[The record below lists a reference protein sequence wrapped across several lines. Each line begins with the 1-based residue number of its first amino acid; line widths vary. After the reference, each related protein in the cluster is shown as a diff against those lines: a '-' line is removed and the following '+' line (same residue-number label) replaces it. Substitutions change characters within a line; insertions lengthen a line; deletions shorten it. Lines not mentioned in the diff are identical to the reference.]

1 MSAGIT
7 NHIYHLFH
15 IQDESTKWKM
25 VQTFGEEGLERTRQ
39 QEKRDPPK
47 SISLKSEPSTNLLPK
62 ADLPK
67 ADPSR
72 KADPPDIFKGDSGNK
87 ISQKT
92 KKFAE
97 KTYSALETNGV
108 LYQKVCLPMNPYSIY
123 TIYPLPI
130 YNTLN
135 PKIKQSNFFYKIA
148 NETC

>member
-15 IQDESTKWKM
+15 IQHESIIKWKM

-47 SISLKSEPSTNLLPK
+47 SISLKSEPPKNLSMKAEPPKNLFPK
-62 ADLPK
+62 ADLLK

-72 KADPPDIFKGDSGNK
+72 KADPKDIFKGDSGNK

-97 KTYSALETNGV
+97 KTDSALETNRV
-108 LYQKVCLPMNPYSIY
+108 LYQKVCFTQIH
-123 TIYPLPI
+123 
-130 YNTLN
+130 
-135 PKIKQSNFFYKIA
+135 
-148 NETC
+148 

>member
-15 IQDESTKWKM
+15 IQDESIINWKM

-47 SISLKSEPSTNLLPK
+47 SISLKSEPPKNLSMKAEPPK
-62 ADLPK
+62 NLFPKTDLLK

-72 KADPPDIFKGDSGNK
+72 KAETPDPGNK
-87 ISQKT
+87 ISQKK

-97 KTYSALETNGV
+97 KTDSALETNGV
-108 LYQKVCLPMNPYSIY
+108 LYQKVYFTQIH
-123 TIYPLPI
+123 
-130 YNTLN
+130 
-135 PKIKQSNFFYKIA
+135 
-148 NETC
+148 